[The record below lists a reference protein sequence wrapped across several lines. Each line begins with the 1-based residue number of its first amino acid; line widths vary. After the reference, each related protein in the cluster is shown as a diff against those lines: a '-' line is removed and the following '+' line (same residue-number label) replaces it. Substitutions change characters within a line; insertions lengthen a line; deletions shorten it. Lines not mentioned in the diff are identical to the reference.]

1 MKGGGEDMT
10 GEKMG
15 FTTDE
20 LDWRSWLR
28 IVDVNEAS
36 AEQITVLEE
45 SNSRAKTSEYY
56 LTLIHDTEALRQR
69 SRLFNAV
76 MYGRDGLSRAE
87 RELSTVAVSRIN
99 GCPYCASVHSRLF
112 IQLAKKPEVIQ
123 SLFDKG
129 VDDAELPSREWA
141 LVEYA
146 AKLTRHPT
154 QMTAADLEPL
164 RTEGFSDLEILDA
177 THAIA
182 MFAWANRLMQT
193 LGEPVAKAQ
202 K

>member
-1 MKGGGEDMT
+1 MT
-10 GEKMG
+10 PSKIG

-20 LDWRSWLR
+20 LDWSSWLET
-28 IVDVNEAS
+28 VDAETATP
-36 AEQITVLEE
+36 EQIAVLEE
-45 SNSRAKTSEYY
+45 SNSRAKTSPYY
-56 LTLIHDTEALRQR
+56 LTLVHDTEVLRQR

-112 IQLAKKPEVIQ
+112 VQLAKKPDIIQ
-123 SLFDKG
+123 SIFDEG
-129 VDDAELPSREWA
+129 VDGAELPPRERA
-141 LVEYA
+141 LVDYA
-146 AKLTRHPT
+146 AKLTRNAT
-154 QMTAADLEPL
+154 KMSAADLAPL
-164 RTEGFSDLEILDA
+164 REVGMSDLEILDA

-193 LGEPVAKAQ
+193 LGEPVVKQ
-202 K
+202 P

>member
-1 MKGGGEDMT
+1 MT
-10 GEKMG
+10 AGKIG
-15 FTTDE
+15 FTTNE
-20 LDWRSWLR
+20 LEWSSWLET
-28 IVDVNEAS
+28 VDPAT
-36 AEQITVLEE
+36 ATPEQIAVLEE
-45 SNSRAKTSEYY
+45 SNSRAKTSPYY

-112 IQLAKKPEVIQ
+112 IQLAKKPEIIQ
-123 SLFDKG
+123 SIFDEG
-129 VDDAELPSREWA
+129 VDGAELPTRERA
-141 LVEYA
+141 LVDYA
-146 AKLTRHPT
+146 AKLTRQPT
-154 QMTAADLEPL
+154 KMSAADLEPL
-164 RTEGFSDLEILDA
+164 RAAGFSDLEILDA

-193 LGEPVAKAQ
+193 LGEPVEKQA
-202 K
+202 

>member
-1 MKGGGEDMT
+1 MT
-10 GEKMG
+10 ADKIG
-15 FTTDE
+15 FTTNE
-20 LDWRSWLR
+20 LEWSSWLET
-28 IVDVNEAS
+28 VEPAT
-36 AEQITVLEE
+36 ATPEQITVLEE
-45 SNSRAKTSEYY
+45 SNSRAKTSPYY

-112 IQLAKKPEVIQ
+112 IQLVKKPEIIQ
-123 SLFDKG
+123 SIFDEG
-129 VDDAELPSREWA
+129 VDGAELPARERV
-141 LVEYA
+141 LVDYA

-154 QMTAADLEPL
+154 KLSLAELEPL
-164 RTEGFSDLEILDA
+164 REAGFSDLEILDA

-193 LGEPVAKAQ
+193 LGEPVEKQA
-202 K
+202 

>member
-1 MKGGGEDMT
+1 MT
-10 GEKMG
+10 SPVKSSKIG
-15 FTTDE
+15 FTTNE
-20 LDWRSWLR
+20 LDWRSGLET
-28 IVDVNEAS
+28 VDVETAS
-36 AEQITVLEE
+36 PEQIAVLEE
-45 SNSRAKTSEYY
+45 SNSRAKTSPYY

-76 MYGRDGLSRAE
+76 MYGRDGLSRPE

-112 IQLAKKPEVIQ
+112 VQLSKRPEIIQTI
-123 SLFDKG
+123 FDKG
-129 VDDAELPSREWA
+129 VDEAELPPRERA
-141 LVEYA
+141 LVDYA

-154 QMTAADLEPL
+154 RMTAADLEPL
-164 RTEGFSDLEILDA
+164 RAVGLSDLEILDA

-193 LGEPVAKAQ
+193 LGEPVAKSA
-202 K
+202 

>member
-1 MKGGGEDMT
+1 MT
-10 GEKMG
+10 TSGTPAKIA

-20 LDWRSWLR
+20 LDWSSWLVP
-28 IVDVNEAS
+28 INIDEATP
-36 AEQITVLEE
+36 EQIAVLEE
-45 SNSRAKTSEYY
+45 SNSRAKRSQYY
-56 LTLIHDTEALRQR
+56 LTLVHDTEVLRQR

-112 IQLAKKPEVIQ
+112 NQLSKRPEIIQTI
-123 SLFDKG
+123 FDKG
-129 VDDAELPSREWA
+129 VDDAELPERERA
-141 LVEYA
+141 LVDYA
-146 AKLTRHPT
+146 AKLTRNAT
-154 QMTAADLEPL
+154 KMSAADLEPL
-164 RTEGFSDLEILDA
+164 RAAGYSDLEILDA

-193 LGEPVAKAQ
+193 LGEPVAK
-202 K
+202 KE

>member
-1 MKGGGEDMT
+1 MLPSKIS
-10 GEKMG
+10 
-15 FTTDE
+15 FTTNE
-20 LDWRSWLR
+20 LDWASWLQT
-28 IVDVNEAS
+28 VDPATATE
-36 AEQITVLEE
+36 EQIAVLEE
-45 SNSRAKTSEYY
+45 SNSRAKTSPYY

-123 SLFDKG
+123 SIFDKG
-129 VDDAELPSREWA
+129 VDDAEVPDRERA
-141 LVEYA
+141 LIDYA
-146 AKLTRHPT
+146 AKLTRQPT
-154 QMTAADLEPL
+154 KMTAADLEPL
-164 RTEGFSDLEILDA
+164 RQAGLSDLEILDA

-193 LGEPVAKAQ
+193 LGEPVEKSAK
-202 K
+202 

>member
-1 MKGGGEDMT
+1 MT
-10 GEKMG
+10 PSKIG

-20 LDWRSWLR
+20 LDWASWLNT
-28 IVDVNEAS
+28 VDPETAT
-36 AEQITVLEE
+36 AEQIAVLEE
-45 SNSRAKTSEYY
+45 SNSRAKTSPYY

-87 RELSTVAVSRIN
+87 RELSTVGVSRIN

-123 SLFDKG
+123 SIFDKG
-129 VDDAELPSREWA
+129 VDEADLPARERV
-141 LVEYA
+141 LIDYA
-146 AKLTRHPT
+146 AKLTRQPT
-154 QMTAADLEPL
+154 KMSAADLEPL
-164 RTEGFSDLEILDA
+164 RQAGFSDLEILDA

-193 LGEPVAKAQ
+193 LGEPVAKGA
-202 K
+202 